1 MAKLFA
7 ANSTAADLERLRE
20 LIAAFTAP
28 EAQAQDP
35 EPLLLEERRALARA
49 LAALHDDTDAM
60 NRFAQIADV
69 HRLLIDSGLRE
80 LPRDEEDQALADELR
95 LRFAGGLQ
103 PAGPR
108 LAAMLLFQAFE
119 LPLPPNLDSLPQWIL
134 PSFARFLLLQPRIF
148 HQPGDG
154 ERNARFLDEAVGLL
168 CDYIL
173 RQPPAPLSGALGQI
187 FIEESRFIQAYF
199 SEANLRRLYRNRA
212 RIIEHWLLANG
223 APLAQL
229 FAPRNGARRLRVGIL
244 CQHFAAQTESY
255 FTLAHIEHLPR
266 ERFDLR
272 IYVFKAPADDLAR
285 YAAGLCDELVV
296 LPDNDIL
303 TAAAQLRADDLDFLL
318 IASNVT
324 VAVNALSL
332 LAHFRLARVQA
343 ISASSPVTSGMT
355 SADWFLNA
363 EYNETDDGA
372 RAQYTEQ
379 VYRMPG
385 MLTRYA
391 YQHDKDSPTRSA
403 VRSDLGIP
411 ANALVYF
418 SAANFFKI
426 VPELSALWARLLA
439 KVANAWLVL
448 MPFGP
453 HWSYTYLSQP
463 FCARVLGQVRDAGG
477 DPGQV
482 LIMESVPTRA
492 DLHSAISV
500 ADIYL
505 DSYPF
510 AGACSL
516 LDPLLVGLPVV
527 ARNGRC
533 FRGSVGAGMLRGLGL
548 ADMAVDGEE
557 AYLDRA
563 VLLARDPAL
572 RKREGARVKA
582 ALSPHNPVYDSETGS
597 RNLEAAIT
605 DLVSRSDAGDAALLR
620 QPPQLLR
627 QAIGRLSDALVRDAN
642 EWFSGIN
649 DVELVRGLIVPYFQ
663 GLPPE
668 NEPRRMLDVGACVG
682 QMAAPFLATG
692 WEADL
697 FEPDPAC
704 EQSLADLAARHGGR
718 VTIHR
723 MAVAERDASGTSFYQ
738 SATGLSG
745 LSPSPYA
752 ATTATLSVRSTRL
765 DSVAR
770 SKLLRRVD
778 FLKIDAEGW
787 DFSALRSHDFE
798 TLPPRVA
805 MVEFGTNFAQQDLPA
820 VLTGIADMARLGYD
834 ALVFS
839 YEDDGNFQR
848 QLWRY
853 RLIGAGFGAPV
864 PRKDGHAAGNILFFR
879 RDDALFL
886 ATVLR
891 LFLGCLPA
899 RERTQHLASPPAG
912 IDTGSRE
919 TA

>member
-7 ANSTAADLERLRE
+7 THSTNADLERLKE
-20 LIAAFTAP
+20 LVAAFTAP

-35 EPLLLEERRALARA
+35 EPLLLEERRALVRE
-49 LAALHDDTDAM
+49 LAALRDETDAM
-60 NRFAQIADV
+60 KRFAQIADV

-80 LPRDEEDQALADELR
+80 LPRDNEDQALAEELLR
-95 LRFAGGLQ
+95 RFAGRLPPPGSL
-103 PAGPR
+103 

-119 LPLPPNLDSLPQWIL
+119 LPLPQNLDSVPQWIL
-134 PSFARFLLLQPRIF
+134 PGFARFLLLRPRIF

-154 ERNARFLDEAVGLL
+154 DRYARFLDEAVGLL
-168 CDYIL
+168 CNYVL

-212 RIIEHWLLANG
+212 RIIEHWLLSNG

-229 FAPRNGARRLRVGIL
+229 FAPRDAARRLRFGIL
-244 CQHFAAQTESY
+244 CQDFGAQTESY

-272 IYVFKAPADDLAR
+272 IYAFKAPADDLAR
-285 YAAGLCDELVV
+285 YAASLCDELAV
-296 LPDNDIL
+296 LPEDNL
-303 TAAAQLRADDLDFLL
+303 FAAAARLRADDLDFLL
-318 IASNVT
+318 IASNIT
-324 VAVNALSL
+324 VAANALSL
-332 LAHFRLARVQA
+332 LSHFRLARVQVV
-343 ISASSPVTSGMT
+343 SASSPVTSGMT

-363 EYNETDDGA
+363 EYNETEEGA
-372 RAQYTEQ
+372 RDQYTEQ

-391 YQHDKDSPTRSA
+391 YQFDKDPLTRSTS
-403 VRSDLGIP
+403 RSDLGIP
-411 ANALVYF
+411 ANAVVFF

-426 VPELSALWARLLA
+426 VPELSALWARILGKLP
-439 KVANAWLVL
+439 NAWLVL

-453 HWSYTYLSQP
+453 NWSSTYLSQP
-463 FCARVLGQVRDAGG
+463 FCARVLGQVHDAGG

-492 DLHSAISV
+492 DLLSV
-500 ADIYL
+500 MSLADIYL
-505 DSYPF
+505 DGYPF

-527 ARNGRC
+527 ARNGHC
-533 FRGSVGAGMLRGLGL
+533 FRGSVGSGMLRGLGL

-557 AYLDRA
+557 AYLERA
-563 VLLARDPAL
+563 VLLALDPAM
-572 RKREGARVKA
+572 RKRDGMRVRA
-582 ALSPHNPVYDSETGS
+582 ALLPHNPVYDSETGS
-597 RNLEAAIT
+597 RNLEAAII

-620 QPPQLLR
+620 QSPQQLR
-627 QAIGRLSDALVRDAN
+627 QAIERLSDTLVRDAN

-649 DVELVRGLIVPYFQ
+649 DVGLVRGLLVPYFQ
-663 GLPPE
+663 CLPAE
-668 NEPRRMLDVGACVG
+668 NEPRRMLDVGACLG
-682 QMAAPFLATG
+682 QMAAPFLAMG

-704 EQSLADLAARHGGR
+704 EQPLADLAARHGGR
-718 VTIHR
+718 VAIHR
-723 MAVAERDASGTSFYQ
+723 MAVAERDA
-738 SATGLSG
+738 AI
-745 LSPSPYA
+745 P
-752 ATTATLSVRSTRL
+752 ATLSVRSIRL
-765 DSVAR
+765 DSFAR
-770 SKLLRRVD
+770 SRLLRRVD
-778 FLKIDAEGW
+778 FLKVDAEGW
-787 DFSALRSHDFE
+787 DFSALRSHDFKA
-798 TLPPRVA
+798 LPPRVA
-805 MVEFGTNFAQQDLPA
+805 MVEFGTNLAQQDFPA
-820 VLTGIADMARLGYD
+820 VLAGIADMARLGYD

-879 RDDALFL
+879 RDDTLFL
-886 ATVLR
+886 ATALR

-899 RERTQHLASPPAG
+899 RERAHYLAGLPDGAS
-912 IDTGSRE
+912 
-919 TA
+919 